1 MLLKIDQVN
10 SFDHLGV
17 SVTLRHL
24 AVTEQKLSF
33 IGEVSSEKKFSIRE
47 LSLLLSSA
55 SRTWCF
61 SCRSQEDLLILDGEV
76 PIKDLDI
83 QATLSLCVEKT
94 QLTWIELK
102 LHSSI
107 LDDVKQWS
115 GYFSGKLSELPN
127 LDLKAVSNRALQS
140 AKIVSISKPDDEYV
154 AFCKLATSPEFVV
167 RLAKLR
173 RSGRFPGITT
183 HKDGFILASKLVFRW
198 NILIVQDS
206 NQRLFVFQGVT
217 SCDAIYIPGL
227 NKLIIVCHITIQDIK
242 QCFEILV
249 RNPEFLKITTPRSFL
264 GYLVG
269 HTRPYHAHYDSLL
282 ALQNL
287 RETGQLL
294 PQDTLFSK
302 SDEAFIDLGSS
313 LDLPQKHQR
322 KTKNEL
328 NKLAE
333 TEQGYLLQLGSWF
346 YAFCQSPDDRY
357 LELASNVDL
366 SLRQFASTNS
376 ELGCSGALDYLKECQ
391 PLLWVGITGQKR
403 RWLEQISGT
412 AHILNTLYEHYPKM
426 GVIFDGWTP
435 PLANSKD
442 HQKEILKDD
451 KVIRSIIKKLH
462 FRKHGRFGIT
472 AGLPMLEKIRVGM
485 SIDLFITNYTAGSIN
500 VARICKKPGV
510 GHMSRRMMIDKDQH
524 IHHQTRI
531 IDPEYIQDQSDPN
544 TPTGYIDY
552 SIPWQAVYNS
562 LVEILVELPIKP
574 NKTLEQLIVPN
585 NYRLD

>member
-33 IGEVSSEKKFSIRE
+33 IGEISIEKKFSIRE

-313 LDLPQKHQR
+313 LDLPQKHQC
-322 KTKNEL
+322 KTRNEL

-333 TEQGYLLQLGSWF
+333 TEKGYLLHLGSWF
-346 YAFCQSPDDRY
+346 YAICQSPDNRY
-357 LELASNVDL
+357 LELASNVDQ
-366 SLRQFASTNS
+366 SLRQFASANS
-376 ELGCSGALDYLKECQ
+376 ELERSGSLDYLKECQ

-412 AHILNTLYEHYPKM
+412 ANILNTLYEYYPKM

-435 PLANSKD
+435 PLANSKE

-451 KVIRSIIKKLH
+451 KVIRSIIKRLH

-552 SIPWQAVYNS
+552 SIPWQAVYNC

-574 NKTLEQLIVPN
+574 NKTLKPIIVPK
-585 NYRLD
+585 